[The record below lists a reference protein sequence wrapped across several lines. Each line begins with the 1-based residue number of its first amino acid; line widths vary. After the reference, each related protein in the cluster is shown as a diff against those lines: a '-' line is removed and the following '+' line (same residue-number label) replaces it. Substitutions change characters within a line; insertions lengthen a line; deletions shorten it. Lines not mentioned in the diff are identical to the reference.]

1 MNLKIRLQLSS
12 MMFFE
17 YFIWGAWYVTMGTY
31 LGTTLKF
38 DGLQIGI
45 AYGAMAISSMIS
57 PFLVGMIADRFFA
70 TEKILGVL
78 HLLGAVLLYLCTLF
92 SEFSTFYLV
101 LLAYT
106 LCYMPTLALTNSI
119 SFNQMKDPEKEFPA
133 IRVLGTIG
141 WIVAGIAIGVFGLET
156 EATLKGTYY
165 MAAIMSAIM
174 GVYCFSLPHTPP
186 KKKEGKVTISEVL
199 GLDALGMLKDKSFA
213 VLFIASLLISIPLS
227 FYYNFTN
234 LFLNEVGMENAA
246 SKMTLG
252 QMSEIGFML
261 VMPFCFKKLG
271 IKKMMIVGMAAW
283 ALRYIFFGY
292 GDNDAFIW
300 MLYGGIL
307 LHGICY
313 DFFFVTGQIYVDN
326 KAPDNLKSSA
336 QGMITFATYGVGMFI
351 GSLVSGKVVEVYSQ
365 SDIHLWKEIWIVPA
379 VASGVVLLL
388 FTLFFKDDKKKNE
401 AVN

>member
-1 MNLKIRLQLSS
+1 MNLKIRLQLST

-38 DGLQIGI
+38 DGLQIGM

-57 PFLVGMIADRFFA
+57 PFLVGMVADRFFA
-70 TEKILGVL
+70 TEKILGIL
-78 HLLGAVLLYLCTLF
+78 HLLGAVLLYLCTFF

-119 SFNQMKDPEKEFPA
+119 SFNQMKDPQKEFPA
-133 IRVLGTIG
+133 IRVLGTVG
-141 WIVAGIAIGVFGLET
+141 WIVAGIAIGFFGLET
-156 EATLKGTYY
+156 VATLKGTFY

-186 KKKEGKVTISEVL
+186 KKKEGKVNISKAF
-199 GLDALGMLKDKSFA
+199 GFDALGMLKDKSFT
-213 VLFIASLLISIPLS
+213 VLIIASLLISIPLS

-234 LFLNEVGMENAA
+234 LFLNEVGMVNAA

-252 QMSEIGFML
+252 QMSEIVFML
-261 VMPFCFKKLG
+261 IMPFCFRKLG
-271 IKKMMIVGMAAW
+271 VKWMMIVGMVAW
-283 ALRYIFFGY
+283 VLRYVFFGY

-351 GSLVSGKVVEVYSQ
+351 GSWVSGKVVATYSQ
-365 SDIHLWKEIWIVPA
+365 RDIHLWKEIWIVPA
-379 VASGVVLLL
+379 VASFVVLLL